1 MLEDFQ
7 HLARTC
13 AELQH
18 KAAAS
23 ADQLALQRHISDTL
37 RRCLPAFAVSQ
48 ELVDGCLLAI
58 QPLPQDTDPMHTG
71 AIFAYAGQYL
81 LAASWTEAP
90 LLQRLRRSARKLL
103 PEDKPASRDDLRLVT
118 LDALYH
124 PDILPD
130 GRHNAYIRRRLGL
143 NGPRL
148 SNEEIAVRMHMPL
161 VDVHEMEAA
170 ILTALSCHYYG
181 GSHA

>member
-7 HLARTC
+7 HLARAC
-13 AELQH
+13 AEFQH

-58 QPLPQDTDPMHTG
+58 QPLPQDDDPMHTG

-81 LAASWTEAP
+81 LAASEVEEP
-90 LLQRLRRSARKLL
+90 LLQRLHCSARKLL
-103 PEDKPASRDDLRLVT
+103 PEDIPASRDDLRLVT

-130 GRHNAYIRRRLGL
+130 GIHNAYIRRRLGL

-148 SNEEIAVRMHMPL
+148 SNEEIAARMHMQL

-170 ILTALSCHYYG
+170 ILTTLSCHYNG